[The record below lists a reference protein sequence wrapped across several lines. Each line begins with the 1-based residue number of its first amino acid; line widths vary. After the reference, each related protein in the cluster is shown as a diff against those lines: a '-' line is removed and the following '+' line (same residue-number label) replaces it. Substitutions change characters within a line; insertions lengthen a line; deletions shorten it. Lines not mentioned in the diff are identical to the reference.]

1 MQPPCSGGTSSQ
13 PCFNG
18 CFPSPFLAS
27 ENSHDNTSNSNSVS
41 RIDDLS
47 SATSSSLYPNTHFTN
62 HESLPLLQD
71 SYNNFIKSFP
81 QFSTTSQVDQIRDQ
95 EYQHLNNLS
104 NTCFDYTGYGL
115 FSYAQQNQKSCSSL
129 SSSSS
134 TRYLNLEQ
142 SFFDVSIKSMNL
154 KSQILYRG
162 HESELESR
170 MRERIMTF
178 MNVSENDYA
187 LVFIANEV
195 SAFKLVADSFLFQ
208 SKGSELLTVYDHN
221 NEALEMMIDS
231 CKKQE
236 VQILSAEFTW
246 PNLGIEWRKL
256 KKMVTCKK
264 EKRKGSLFVFPLYS
278 KVTGSP
284 YSYFWMSLAQE
295 NGWCV
300 MLDLCA
306 LRPKERDTLGMSMF
320 KPDFMVC
327 SFYKIFGENPSG
339 FGCLFVKK
347 SSISSLKDL
356 GNATSIGIISLVPT
370 FAQCHTSSSH
380 QNESAPPN
388 AELLGFASPENQRDK
403 TKEEQNE
410 VSSLSEIVELQGMDM
425 NDERLEIECRGL
437 DHADSVGLI
446 VISTR
451 TRYLINWLVN
461 ALMSLQH
468 PHDEN
473 RFSLI
478 RIYGPKINS
487 HRGPTVAFNIF
498 DWKGEKIDPTLV
510 QKLADRNNISLSRSC
525 LKNIKFLD
533 RNQEERELAL
543 ETKTNEVEKFGI
555 SKKKSG
561 SNESRILVLTATLG
575 FLTNFEDVYRLWTF
589 VSRFLDADFVEKERW
604 RYIALNQKTIE
615 V

>member
-1 MQPPCSGGTSSQ
+1 
-13 PCFNG
+13 
-18 CFPSPFLAS
+18 
-27 ENSHDNTSNSNSVS
+27 
-41 RIDDLS
+41 
-47 SATSSSLYPNTHFTN
+47 
-62 HESLPLLQD
+62 
-71 SYNNFIKSFP
+71 
-81 QFSTTSQVDQIRDQ
+81 
-95 EYQHLNNLS
+95 
-104 NTCFDYTGYGL
+104 
-115 FSYAQQNQKSCSSL
+115 
-129 SSSSS
+129 
-134 TRYLNLEQ
+134 
-142 SFFDVSIKSMNL
+142 MNL
-154 KSQILYRG
+154 KSQILYGG

-170 MRERIMTF
+170 IRERIMTF

-195 SAFKLVADSFLFQ
+195 CAFKLVADSFQFQ
-208 SKGSELLTVYDHN
+208 PKGSELLTVYDHS

-231 CKKQE
+231 CKKQG

-256 KKMVTCKK
+256 KKMITCKK

-306 LRPKERDTLGMSMF
+306 LRPKEMDTLGMSMF

-327 SFYKIFGENPSG
+327 SFYKVFGENPSG

-347 SSISSLKDL
+347 SSLSSLKDL
-356 GNATSIGIISLVPT
+356 GNATNIGIISIVPT
-370 FAQCHTSSSH
+370 LTQCNTSSSSR
-380 QNESAPPN
+380 QNETEKSNFRLP
-388 AELLGFASPENQRDK
+388 EFSSPEIQKGK
-403 TKEEQNE
+403 TKEKQVE
-410 VSSLSEIVELQGMDM
+410 VTSSSTSEVVELQGMNM
-425 NDERLEIECRGL
+425 KDEKLEIECRGL
-437 DHADSVGLI
+437 DHAHNVGLI

-478 RIYGPKINS
+478 RIYGPKINP
-487 HRGPTVAFNIF
+487 HRGPTIAFNIF
-498 DWKGEKIDPTLV
+498 DWKGEKIDPALV
-510 QKLADRNNISLSRSC
+510 QKLADRNNISLSRSF

-533 RNQEERELAL
+533 KNQEVREWAL
-543 ETKTNEVEKFGI
+543 ETKTTEVEKLGL
-555 SKKKSG
+555 SKKKKSP
-561 SNESRILVLTATLG
+561 NEPGILVLTATLG
-575 FLTNFEDVYRLWTF
+575 FLTNFEDVYRFWAF
-589 VSRFLDADFVEKERW
+589 ASRFLDADFVEKERW
-604 RYIALNQKTIE
+604 RYIALNQNTIE

>member
-1 MQPPCSGGTSSQ
+1 MHPPCSGGTCSQ

-27 ENSHDNTSNSNSVS
+27 EASHNNTSNSNKT
-41 RIDDLS
+41 DLTA
-47 SATSSSLYPNTHFTN
+47 ATSSSLYPNTQFTN

-81 QFSTTSQVDQIRDQ
+81 QFSSTFEIDQIRAQ
-95 EYQHLNNLS
+95 EYHHLNNNLS
-104 NTCFDYTGYGL
+104 NICFDYTGYGL
-115 FSYAQQNQKSCSSL
+115 FSYSPHQKSCPAAA

-134 TRYLNLEQ
+134 SSPSTPYLNLEQ

-162 HESELESR
+162 QESELESR
-170 MRERIMTF
+170 IRERIMTF
-178 MNVSENDYA
+178 MNVSQTDYA

-195 SAFKLVADSFLFQ
+195 SAFKLVADSFHFQ

-231 CKKQE
+231 CKKQG
-236 VQILSAEFTW
+236 VKILSAEFTW
-246 PNLGIEWRKL
+246 PNLGMEWRKL
-256 KKMVTCKK
+256 KKMIQCKK
-264 EKRKGSLFVFPLYS
+264 EKRKSGLFVFPLYS

-284 YSYFWMSLAQE
+284 YSYFWMSMAQE
-295 NGWCV
+295 NGWHV
-300 MLDLCA
+300 LLDLCA
-306 LRPKERDTLGMSMF
+306 LRPKEMDTLGLSMF

-347 SSISSLKDL
+347 SSLSSLKDL
-356 GNATSIGIISLVPT
+356 GNATSIGIISLTQNNTEKPNSELPE
-370 FAQCHTSSSH
+370 SSST
-380 QNESAPPN
+380 
-388 AELLGFASPENQRDK
+388 NQRIN
-403 TKEEQNE
+403 EEA
-410 VSSLSEIVELQGMDM
+410 SSWSSKSEIVELQDM
-425 NDERLEIECRGL
+425 NMKDERLEIECRGL
-437 DHADSVGLI
+437 DHADTVGLI

-487 HRGPTVAFNIF
+487 HRGSTVAFNIF
-498 DWKGEKIDPTLV
+498 DWKGEKIDPALV

-525 LKNIKFLD
+525 LRNIKFLD
-533 RNQEERELAL
+533 KNIEEREWAL
-543 ETKTNEVEKFGI
+543 ESKATEVEKMGM
-555 SKKKSG
+555 SKKKKSPYENG
-561 SNESRILVLTATLG
+561 IWVLTATLG
-575 FLTNFEDVYRLWTF
+575 FLTNFEDVYRLWAF

>member
-27 ENSHDNTSNSNSVS
+27 ENSHDNTSNSNS
-41 RIDDLS
+41 ITKNDDLA

-62 HESLPLLQD
+62 HESLPHLQD

-81 QFSTTSQVDQIRDQ
+81 QFFTTSQVDQIRDQ

-115 FSYAQQNQKSCSSL
+115 FSYAQQDQKSCSSL

-134 TRYLNLEQ
+134 THYLNLEQ

-178 MNVSENDYA
+178 MNVSETDYA

-231 CKKQE
+231 CKKQG

-256 KKMVTCKK
+256 KKMITCKK

-295 NGWCV
+295 NGWSV

-306 LRPKERDTLGMSMF
+306 LRPKEMDTLGMSMF

-327 SFYKIFGENPSG
+327 SSYKIFGENPSG

-370 FAQCHTSSSH
+370 FAQCHTSSSRR
-380 QNESAPPN
+380 NESAPPN
-388 AELLGFASPENQRDK
+388 SELLGFASPENQRVK

-410 VSSLSEIVELQGMDM
+410 VSSSSEIVELQDMDM
-425 NDERLEIECRGL
+425 SDERLEVECRGL

-543 ETKTNEVEKFGI
+543 ETKTNEVETLGM

>member
-1 MQPPCSGGTSSQ
+1 MHPPCSGGTCSQ

-27 ENSHDNTSNSNSVS
+27 EASHNNTNTSNSNKN
-41 RIDDLS
+41 DLTA
-47 SATSSSLYPNTHFTN
+47 ATSSSLYPNTQFTN

-71 SYNNFIKSFP
+71 SYNSFIKSFP
-81 QFSTTSQVDQIRDQ
+81 QFSTTFEIDRIRAQ
-95 EYQHLNNLS
+95 EYHHLNNNLS
-104 NTCFDYTGYGL
+104 NICFDYTGYGL
-115 FSYAQQNQKSCSSL
+115 FSHSQHQNSSSAAAAST

-134 TRYLNLEQ
+134 TPYLNLEQ

-162 HESELESR
+162 QESKLESR
-170 MRERIMTF
+170 IRERVMTF
-178 MNVSENDYA
+178 MNVSETDYA

-195 SAFKLVADSFLFQ
+195 SAFKLVADSFHFQ
-208 SKGSELLTVYDHN
+208 SKGSELLTVYDHS

-231 CKKQE
+231 CKKQG
-236 VQILSAEFTW
+236 VKILSAEFTW
-246 PNLGIEWRKL
+246 PNLAMEWTKL
-256 KKMVTCKK
+256 KKMIKCKK
-264 EKRKGSLFVFPLYS
+264 EKRKSGLFVFPLYS

-284 YSYFWMSLAQE
+284 YSYFWMSMAQE
-295 NGWCV
+295 NGWHV
-300 MLDLCA
+300 LLDLCA
-306 LRPKERDTLGMSMF
+306 LRPKEMDTLGLSMF

-347 SSISSLKDL
+347 STLSSLKDL
-356 GNATSIGIISLVPT
+356 GNATSIGIVSLTPNNPEKPNSELPESST
-370 FAQCHTSSSH
+370 TNQGTNEESSS
-380 QNESAPPN
+380 S
-388 AELLGFASPENQRDK
+388 K
-403 TKEEQNE
+403 
-410 VSSLSEIVELQGMDM
+410 SEIVELQGMKM

-437 DHADSVGLI
+437 EHADTVGLI

-487 HRGPTVAFNIF
+487 HRGFSVAFNIF
-498 DWKGEKIDPTLV
+498 DWKGEKIDPGLV

-525 LKNIKFLD
+525 LRNIRFLDKNI
-533 RNQEERELAL
+533 EEREWAL
-543 ETKTNEVEKFGI
+543 ESKATEAEKMGL
-555 SKKKSG
+555 SKKKKSPG
-561 SNESRILVLTATLG
+561 ENGILVLSATLS
-575 FLTNFEDVYRLWTF
+575 FLTNFEDVYRLWAF

>member
-1 MQPPCSGGTSSQ
+1 MHPPCSGGTCSQ

-27 ENSHDNTSNSNSVS
+27 EASHNNTSNSNKN
-41 RIDDLS
+41 DLTD
-47 SATSSSLYPNTHFTN
+47 ATSSSLHPNTQFTN

-81 QFSTTSQVDQIRDQ
+81 QFSTTFEIDRIRAQ
-95 EYQHLNNLS
+95 EYHHLNNNLS
-104 NTCFDYTGYGL
+104 NICFDYTGYGL
-115 FSYAQQNQKSCSSL
+115 FSYAQYQKSCPAAYS

-134 TRYLNLEQ
+134 TPYLNLEQ

-162 HESELESR
+162 QESELESR
-170 MRERIMTF
+170 IRERIMSF
-178 MNVSENDYA
+178 MNVSETDYA

-195 SAFKLVADSFLFQ
+195 SAFKLVADSFHFH

-221 NEALEMMIDS
+221 NEALDMMIDS
-231 CKKQE
+231 CKKQG
-236 VQILSAEFTW
+236 VKVSSAEFTW
-246 PNLGIEWRKL
+246 PNLGMDWRKL
-256 KKMVTCKK
+256 KKMIKYKK
-264 EKRKGSLFVFPLYS
+264 EKRKSGLFVFPLYS
-278 KVTGSP
+278 KATGSP
-284 YSYFWMSLAQE
+284 YSYFWMSMARE
-295 NGWCV
+295 NGWHV
-300 MLDLCA
+300 LLDLCA
-306 LRPKERDTLGMSMF
+306 LRPKEMDTLGLSMF

-327 SFYKIFGENPSG
+327 PFYKIFGENPSG

-347 SSISSLKDL
+347 SSLSSLKDL
-356 GNATSIGIISLVPT
+356 GNTTSIGIISLTPNNSEKPNSELPESSSRT
-370 FAQCHTSSSH
+370 NEEATSSS
-380 QNESAPPN
+380 
-388 AELLGFASPENQRDK
+388 
-403 TKEEQNE
+403 
-410 VSSLSEIVELQGMDM
+410 SSKSEIVELQSMDM
-425 NDERLEIECRGL
+425 KDERMEIECRGL
-437 DHADSVGLI
+437 DHADKVGLI

-451 TRYLINWLVN
+451 TRYLVNWLVN

-487 HRGPTVAFNIF
+487 HRGSTLAFNIF
-498 DWKGEKIDPTLV
+498 DWKREKIDPALV

-525 LKNIKFLD
+525 LRNIKFLD
-533 RNQEERELAL
+533 RNQEERQWAL
-543 ETKTNEVEKFGI
+543 ESKGTEDEKMGL
-555 SKKKSG
+555 SKKKKSPYENG
-561 SNESRILVLTATLG
+561 IVVLNVTLG
-575 FLTNFEDVYRLWTF
+575 FLTNFEDVYRLWAF

-604 RYIALNQKTIE
+604 RYIALNQKTFE